1 MNSFIPYIGG
11 KKLLRYEILKRF
23 PAEKPHKYIEVFGG
37 AGWVLF
43 AKEPV
48 GGQQEI
54 FNDYNSDLINL
65 YRCIK
70 YHAEEVQKEC
80 ALMLNSRE
88 QFYAFKS
95 QLKAEGLTDIQR
107 ASRFLYLLKISYGA
121 DKKSYG
127 CTDRNVY
134 YAVNMLK
141 DVSQRLKKVT
151 IENQS
156 YDVLIKHY
164 DKENV
169 LFYLDP
175 PYYKTEHYYGNLFSL
190 EDHEKLRDILSKIK
204 GKFILSYN
212 NCPYIKELYKDFYI
226 EEVSR
231 NNNLKYND
239 NNKYE
244 ELIIRNFK

>member
-23 PAEKPHKYIEVFGG
+23 PEEKPSKYIEVFGG

-43 AKEPV
+43 AKEQV

-54 FNDYNSDLINL
+54 FNDYNSELINL

-70 YHAEEVQKEC
+70 YHTEEVQKEC
-80 ALMLNSRE
+80 SYLLNSRE
-88 QFYAFKS
+88 MFNDFKS
-95 QLKAEGLTDIQR
+95 QFKTEGLTDIQR
-107 ASRFLYLLKISYGA
+107 ASRFLYLLKVSYGA

-127 CTDRNVY
+127 CSNKNVY
-134 YAVNMLK
+134 YAVDMLK
-141 DVSQRLKKVT
+141 DVSKRLQKVT

-175 PYYKTEHYYGNLFSL
+175 PYYKTERYYGNLFSI
-190 EDHEKLRDILSKIK
+190 EDHRKLRDILANIK

-212 NCPYIKELYKDFYI
+212 NCSYIKELYKDFYI

-231 NNNLKYND
+231 NHNLKFND
-239 NNKYE
+239 ERYKE
-244 ELIIRNFK
+244 VIIRNFK